1 MNALLFAAWV
11 ATVPAATSISLDEA
25 RAQGR
30 TNTQALVSL
39 LEATRSEQDV
49 RLARSPLLPQL
60 SLNSSAGGALIGRQ
74 RIFATVCNEDRSIC
88 EQQAVETP
96 STDRGSF
103 ELSLN
108 LTQLI
113 YDRVRW
119 KQLEQSGAVF
129 EAAQGQA
136 REQQD
141 TSELEAINRFFTL
154 YRTQATLQVLEATVR
169 RSEEQLERAQAL
181 FEAGRVN
188 RGEELSARV
197 NLGNDRI
204 NLLLRQA
211 QLVQDRGLLAVWLAR
226 PGSEP
231 LEAQAPESLLQPP
244 PPPPSFEQAI
254 AEARQRRPLLVALQ
268 QQVRAASLGQ
278 EVARA
283 GYWPRLLAQGSYSR
297 SGPEARPV
305 FATPRLQNTLSGAV
319 VLQWD
324 LFTGLSTDAQVNQA
338 RAQVRTAQLNLAQTE
353 REVEAEVQRTL
364 QLLATQIA
372 TAQLAAENRET
383 AARSLS
389 LAEERFKA
397 GAGST
402 LEVRDAQ
409 LKLTQSE
416 LTLLEN
422 RVNVEIAR
430 FAMMRAM
437 GTLSPGESK

>member
-11 ATVPAATSISLDEA
+11 ATVPAATPISLDEV

-30 TNTQALVSL
+30 QNTQALVSL
-39 LEATRSEQDV
+39 LDATRSAEDV

-60 SLNSSAGGALIGRQ
+60 SLSSSVGGALIGRQ
-74 RIFATVCNEDRSIC
+74 RIFSTVPNADGTGF
-88 EQQAVETP
+88 EQTAVEVP
-96 STDRGSF
+96 STTRGNF
-103 ELSLN
+103 DLSLN

-129 EAAQGQA
+129 EAARGQA
-136 REQQD
+136 QEQAD
-141 TSELEAINRFFTL
+141 TSELEAISRFFTL

-188 RGEELSARV
+188 RGEELAARV

-244 PPPPSFEQAI
+244 PPPPSFEQAL
-254 AEARQRRPLLVALQ
+254 AEARKRRPLLVALQ
-268 QQVRAASLGQ
+268 QQVRAASLGR
-278 EVARA
+278 EVASA

-338 RAQVRTAQLNLAQTE
+338 RALLRTAELNLAQTE

-422 RVNVEIAR
+422 RVNVETAR